1 MNTAPSVMTTP
12 DILTL
17 MAAAGVLIAT
27 IITAI
32 VNAVIGL
39 RTNRAI
45 GEVAAKASVIEG
57 HVNSAATKSAGEIAA
72 LRAHVERLVARLALE
87 DQKAAVLAQSTADRQ
102 IRRDEGGNSPG
113 ATSTP
118 VTVSGKLHLEDAPG
132 TVEK

>member
-1 MNTAPSVMTTP
+1 MMTTP